1 MFGNFSLPELLI
13 VGALALI
20 VIGPKDLPRMMRQ
33 VGRFVGQARGLARQ
47 FQDSMNDAA
56 READLEEF
64 REARKLLKGK
74 TGGVKDMLDKTLD
87 FEDDDEDDHKPP
99 KPQNRIFSPEER
111 EKRAAE
117 SGFGP
122 RPEAESGA
130 GNTETVAAPASAATP
145 SDETPRTAD
154 AKSG

>member
-74 TGGVKDMLDKTLD
+74 SGVKEMLDDTLD
-87 FEDDDEDDHKPP
+87 FEDDDEDDHKPA
-99 KPQNRIFSPEER
+99 KPSNTVTPRDELA
-111 EKRAAE
+111 KRAAE

-122 RPEAESGA
+122 KPEPEPNPA
-130 GNTETVAAPASAATP
+130 TETTDTAAASPAATP
-145 SDETPRTAD
+145 DETPRTAD

>member
-13 VGALALI
+13 VGAVALV
-20 VIGPKDLPRMMRQ
+20 VIGPKDLPRMMRSL
-33 VGRFVGQARGLARQ
+33 GRFVGQARGLARQ

-74 TGGVKDMLDKTLD
+74 SGVTDMLNEKLD
-87 FEDDDEDDHKPP
+87 IDDDERP
-99 KPQNRIFSPEER
+99 KPRNRVLSPEER
-111 EKRAAE
+111 AKRAEE
-117 SGFGP
+117 SGFGAKKDE
-122 RPEAESGA
+122 PEPAMEPL
-130 GNTETVAAPASAATP
+130 AAA
-145 SDETPRTAD
+145 DETPPAAE